1 MKSQTRNLRPTSEA
15 VAAMYL
21 YGAEYAAS
29 GGGSMDFWDSL
40 DASRKRHCQELVLK
54 IIEAVPNRDRK

>member
-1 MKSQTRNLRPTSEA
+1 MKSQSRNLRPTSEA

-29 GGGSMDFWDSL
+29 GGGSMDFWGRL
-40 DASRKRHCQELVLK
+40 DASRKRHCQELVMR
-54 IIEAVPNRDRK
+54 IIETIPNRTK

>member
-1 MKSQTRNLRPTSEA
+1 MKSQTRNLHPTAEA

-40 DASRKRHCQELVLK
+40 DDSRKRHCREMVLR
-54 IIEAVPNRDRK
+54 IIDAIPNRDRK